1 MRHRVHSATT
11 GGEGEGRGHN
21 GGVWEWTS
29 TEFDGY
35 EGFVPL
41 SLYPGFSADF
51 FDTLHHV
58 VVSEIIL
65 LLHFI
70 LFPHMYS
77 LSRFEDWRVLCDD
90 SASSRTPHGAQF
102 LPAQLSLLVDWCSDC
117 V

>member
-11 GGEGEGRGHN
+11 GGEDGGRGHN

-51 FDTLHHV
+51 FDTLHNV
-58 VVSEIIL
+58 VVSDILFIL
-65 LLHFI
+65 LVC
-70 LFPHMYS
+70 LFFLHMYS
-77 LSRFEDWRVLCDD
+77 PNRFEDWRVLRDD
-90 SASSRTPHGAQF
+90 SASSRTPHVAQL
-102 LPAQLSLLVDWCSDC
+102 LPA
-117 V
+117 